1 MHHYKNQRDLQPPD
15 QEMIHQLSPTIL
27 TMQDLDQSKLRR
39 HCLEGPEVPVQAHP
53 LHP

>member
-15 QEMIHQLSPTIL
+15 QEMIRQLNQTIL

-39 HCLEGPEVPVQAHP
+39 HCPGGPEVPVRVHP
-53 LHP
+53 LPP

>member
-15 QEMIHQLSPTIL
+15 QEMIRQLNQTIL

-39 HCLEGPEVPVQAHP
+39 HYPGGPEVPVRVHP
-53 LHP
+53 LPP